1 MTLGKISKPDA
12 SQFMGKRSLF
22 LVPNFVFPPDVSPE
36 ADNLLESY
44 WSEVRD
50 HIQNLERSLGPVRHV
65 FHEMLYE
72 TGEDGMKLLDLLNPK
87 AKSFI
92 QALCESSA
100 TLAVTEDRALVEES
114 MDWQRCLSVGL
125 ASEKVMKIAFDGMND
140 AVQKRFENIAS
151 VIDQTLEEGEA
162 GVLFI
167 RDDHKVQFPREIQ
180 VFFVGPPSLD
190 AIKRW
195 ISEQMKAFAGQD
207 NPSS

>member
-1 MTLGKISKPDA
+1 
-12 SQFMGKRSLF
+12 
-22 LVPNFVFPPDVSPE
+22 
-36 ADNLLESY
+36 
-44 WSEVRD
+44 
-50 HIQNLERSLGPVRHV
+50 
-65 FHEMLYE
+65 MLYE
-72 TGEDGMKLLDLLNPK
+72 TGEEGMKLLDLLNPK

>member
-1 MTLGKISKPDA
+1 
-12 SQFMGKRSLF
+12 
-22 LVPNFVFPPDVSPE
+22 
-36 ADNLLESY
+36 
-44 WSEVRD
+44 
-50 HIQNLERSLGPVRHV
+50 
-65 FHEMLYE
+65 
-72 TGEDGMKLLDLLNPK
+72 
-87 AKSFI
+87 
-92 QALCESSA
+92 
-100 TLAVTEDRALVEES
+100 

-151 VIDQTLEEGEA
+151 SIDQTLEEGEA

-180 VFFVGPPSLD
+180 VFFVAPPSLD

-195 ISEQMKAFAGQD
+195 ISEQMRAFAEQD